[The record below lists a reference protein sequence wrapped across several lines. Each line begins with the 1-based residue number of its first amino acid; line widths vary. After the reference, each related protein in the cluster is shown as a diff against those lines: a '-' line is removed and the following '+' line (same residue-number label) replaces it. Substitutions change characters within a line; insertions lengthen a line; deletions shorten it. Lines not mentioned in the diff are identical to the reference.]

1 MKPLFQRVANNGF
14 LQERQNVS
22 NEMPYNHRFYKGVR
36 NFTLVV
42 LESECSSTGSVG
54 HPDDRVPHME
64 IVRLHTPVKRSLS
77 KSQFYNTENPL
88 FEQVEIE
95 PFFDI

>member
-1 MKPLFQRVANNGF
+1 
-14 LQERQNVS
+14 
-22 NEMPYNHRFYKGVR
+22 
-36 NFTLVV
+36 
-42 LESECSSTGSVG
+42 
-54 HPDDRVPHME
+54 ME
-64 IVRLHTPVKRSLS
+64 IVRLHIPVKRSLS

>member
-1 MKPLFQRVANNGF
+1 MSLPFTRSDMKPLFQRVANNGF

-42 LESECSSTGSVG
+42 WS
-54 HPDDRVPHME
+54 
-64 IVRLHTPVKRSLS
+64 RSAHQQDLWVI
-77 KSQFYNTENPL
+77 QM
-88 FEQVEIE
+88 IE
-95 PFFDI
+95 YRIWR

>member
-1 MKPLFQRVANNGF
+1 
-14 LQERQNVS
+14 
-22 NEMPYNHRFYKGVR
+22 
-36 NFTLVV
+36 
-42 LESECSSTGSVG
+42 
-54 HPDDRVPHME
+54 ME